1 MHVHSSTPVMSS
13 CINFLQ
19 EYSVQ
24 ITFREQWIDNRLV
37 YSDTSGQFQY
47 LTLTDPERI
56 WKPDL
61 FFSNEKEGHF
71 HNIIMPNVLLR
82 IHPDGSVL
90 YSIRISLVLSCPMH
104 LKFYPMDKQTCS
116 IKMASC
122 KYTLLLL
129 LVKRSNCLLLLTS
142 LSTPC
147 ATI

>member
-1 MHVHSSTPVMSS
+1 M
-13 CINFLQ
+13 
-19 EYSVQ
+19 
-24 ITFREQWIDNRLV
+24 
-37 YSDTSGQFQY
+37 YSDTSGQFKF
-47 LTLTDPERI
+47 LTLTDPEKI

-122 KYTLLLL
+122 KFYILFMHVFEV
-129 LVKRSNCLLLLTS
+129 VKASIR
-142 LSTPC
+142 
-147 ATI
+147 